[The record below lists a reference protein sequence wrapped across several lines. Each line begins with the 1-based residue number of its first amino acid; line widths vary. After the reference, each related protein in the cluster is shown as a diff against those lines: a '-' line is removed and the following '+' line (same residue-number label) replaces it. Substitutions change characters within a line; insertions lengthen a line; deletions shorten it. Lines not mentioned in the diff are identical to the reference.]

1 MVLMVVF
8 LAAFATV
15 ALVLLAFTS
24 GRAQE
29 KKRTLT
35 RFEKVAVRTVSA
47 DMEAV
52 PSVVREEEVLSPIPW
67 LDRLLRKANIAERM
81 HLLLYQADLPWTVS
95 KLALASMLLAFLG
108 GALVYWRTHALVP
121 ALFLGLACGWSVFLY
136 VFQKRS
142 RRFDQIRTLLPDALD
157 LMVAAIRAGH
167 SLMSAMGQAAKETP
181 DPLRREL
188 RQCFEEQ
195 NYGLD
200 LRLAMANLA
209 YRVPTQDTRMIATAV
224 LIQRDTGG
232 NLTEILEKVATLIRQ
247 EFRLQRQV
255 RVHTAQGRMTG
266 WILALLPVII
276 GVLMY
281 LVNPKLVSLLWTRPL
296 GLKMLYGA
304 VAMECVGA
312 MIIRKI
318 IRFRV

>member
-1 MVLMVVF
+1 MLLIVVF
-8 LAAFATV
+8 VGAFAAVALAAFAI
-15 ALVLLAFTS
+15 TS

-29 KKRTLT
+29 KKRALT
-35 RFEKVAVRTVSA
+35 RFEKVAVHSTRADVEAAPTVI
-47 DMEAV
+47 
-52 PSVVREEEVLSPIPW
+52 REEVVLSSIPW
-67 LDRLLRKANIAERM
+67 LDRMLRKANLAERLR
-81 HLLLYQADLPWTVS
+81 LLLYQADLPWTVS
-95 KLALASMLLAFLG
+95 KLILGSMLLAAVACLL
-108 GALVYWRTHALVP
+108 AYWRSNAFVP
-121 ALFLGLACGWSVFLY
+121 AFVIGLACGAPPFVY
-136 VFQKRS
+136 VLQRRS

-167 SLMSAMGQAAKETP
+167 SLMSAMGQAAKESP

-200 LRLAMANLA
+200 LRAAMANLA
-209 YRVPTQDTRMIATAV
+209 YRVPIQDTRMIATAV

-255 RVHTAQGRMTG
+255 RVHTAQGRLTG
-266 WILALLPVII
+266 WILALLPLVI
-276 GVLMY
+276 GVLIY
-281 LVNPKLVSLLWTRPL
+281 LSSPKFISLLWTRPM

-304 VAMECVGA
+304 AALECIGVV
-312 MIIRKI
+312 IIRKI
-318 IRFRV
+318 VRYRI

>member
-1 MVLMVVF
+1 MLLTVVF
-8 LAAFATV
+8 LAAFAAA
-15 ALVLLAFTS
+15 ALVLLAVTS

-29 KKRTLT
+29 KRRVLS
-35 RFEKVAVRTVSA
+35 RFQKLALRAAMGAET
-47 DMEAV
+47 V
-52 PSVVREEEVLSPIPW
+52 PSVVREVEVFSSIPW
-67 LDRLLRKANIAERM
+67 LNSLLGKADIAERLR
-81 HLLLYQADLPWTVS
+81 LLLYQADLPWTVS
-95 KLALASMLLAFLG
+95 KLTLGSTLLASLG
-108 GALVYWRTHALVP
+108 GYLAYWRTNAFPLAL
-121 ALFLGLACGWSVFLY
+121 LLGLVCGWSLFLF

-142 RRFDQIRTLLPDALD
+142 RRFDRIRTLLPDALE

-195 NYGLD
+195 NHGLD
-200 LRLAMANLA
+200 LRTAMANLA

-232 NLTEILEKVATLIRQ
+232 NLTEILEKVATLIRH

-255 RVHTAQGRMTG
+255 SVHTAQGRMTG
-266 WILALLPVII
+266 WILALLPAIL
-276 GVLMY
+276 GVMLY
-281 LVNPKLVSLLWTRPL
+281 LANPQFVSLLWTRAM
-296 GLKMLYGA
+296 GLKMMYGA
-304 VAMECVGA
+304 VTLECIGA
-312 MIIRKI
+312 AIIRKI